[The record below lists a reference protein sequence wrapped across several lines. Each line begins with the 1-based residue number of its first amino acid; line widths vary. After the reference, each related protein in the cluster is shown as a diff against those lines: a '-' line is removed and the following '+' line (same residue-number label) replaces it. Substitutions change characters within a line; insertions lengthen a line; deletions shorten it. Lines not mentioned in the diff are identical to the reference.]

1 MSRLGQLEVQ
11 AQKKGAD
18 NNKTS
23 RGRIEMVHFGDAK
36 QHGSYLI
43 VPLPNPVTG
52 ALPYVLLKNVKQF
65 KVQKQYGEKTYSVV
79 RKIIPATA
87 YDIYDTNTGRIISP
101 LTNDDLNLIQEAE
114 KLWSDLYRKL
124 GGYKKQADKTPEEQR
139 IQMDPNSPKQKNY
152 TIFNGFVINRYEGN
166 NLRKVIKSNYGALVV
181 VPSAAM
187 IDSVME
193 NISQTSSLT
202 YGGKNDW
209 VNEIYNFDLEH
220 RKGSI
225 MLTVSRQQ
233 GYKITVAHSL
243 SNTVI
248 DLNMTEEEKSFLL
261 NNPVENFIGLNNIP
275 KDEVNKA
282 PGQRKLFSAEYYT
295 AMISELKVLNAELDG
310 GFQNV
315 APSAPQ
321 RGPVQGTV
329 DPFLANQPQQQPVS
343 VPGGVQAVQNAF
355 SAVATQQNTQ
365 PQAAHIDPMSGN
377 NIGGGFAGFQQQF
390 GNNQQSQFNNPFANL
405 QAQVNETQTQGGV
418 SDDDLPF

>member
-11 AQKKGAD
+11 VQKKGMD
-18 NNKTS
+18 NSKTS
-23 RGRIEMVHFGDAK
+23 RGKIEMIHFGDAK

-65 KVQKQYGEKTYSVV
+65 KVQKQFGDKSYPYL
-79 RKIIPATA
+79 RKILPATA
-87 YDIYDTNTGRIISP
+87 YDIYDTNTGRVISP
-101 LTNDDLNLIQEAE
+101 LTNDDLNLIQVAE

-124 GGYKKQADKTPEEQR
+124 GGYKKQADRTPEEQR
-139 IQMDPNSPKQKNY
+139 ILMDSNSPKQKNY
-152 TIFNGFVINRYEGN
+152 TIFNGYVINRYEGN

-243 SNTVI
+243 SNTI
-248 DLNMTEEEKSFLL
+248 LDLNMTEEEKSFLL

-275 KDEVNKA
+275 KDEVDKA

-295 AMISELKVLNAELDG
+295 EMISELKVLNAELDG

-315 APSAPQ
+315 APSTPQ

-343 VPGGVQAVQNAF
+343 VPGGAQAVQNAF
-355 SAVATQQNTQ
+355 SAVTAQPNTQ

-377 NIGGGFAGFQQQF
+377 NNGGFAGFQQQF

-405 QAQVNETQTQGGV
+405 QAQVNETQAQGGV
-418 SDDDLPF
+418 GDDDLPF

>member
-11 AQKKGAD
+11 AQKKGVD
-18 NNKTS
+18 NSKAS
-23 RGRIEMVHFGDAK
+23 RGRIEMIHFGDAK

-65 KVQKQYGEKTYSVV
+65 KVQKQFGDKSYPFV
-79 RKIIPATA
+79 RKILPATA
-87 YDIYDTNTGRIISP
+87 YDIYDTNTGRVISP

-124 GGYKKQADKTPEEQR
+124 GGYKKQADKTPEEQK

-152 TIFNGFVINRYEGN
+152 TIFNGYVINRYEGN

-243 SNTVI
+243 SNTI
-248 DLNMTEEEKSFLL
+248 MDLNMTEEEKSFLL

-295 AMISELKVLNAELDG
+295 TMISELKVLNAELDG

-315 APSAPQ
+315 APSTPQ

-343 VPGGVQAVQNAF
+343 VPGGAQAMQNAF
-355 SAVATQQNTQ
+355 SAVAAQPNTQ

-377 NIGGGFAGFQQQF
+377 NNVGGFAGFQQQF

-405 QAQVNETQTQGGV
+405 QAQVNETQAQGGV